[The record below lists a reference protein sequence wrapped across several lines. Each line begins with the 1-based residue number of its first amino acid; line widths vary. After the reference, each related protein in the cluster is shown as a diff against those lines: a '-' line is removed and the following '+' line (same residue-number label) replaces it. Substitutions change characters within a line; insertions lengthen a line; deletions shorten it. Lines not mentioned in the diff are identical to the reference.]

1 MIKNIIELIK
11 TKYNSDE
18 YIYLHEP
25 VFLRET
31 DTKPIMLH
39 GRFGKNYIN
48 I

>member
-31 DTKPIMLH
+31 DTKPIKLH
-39 GRFGKNYIN
+39 GEFGKNYIN